1 MPLAGGHKG
10 ARSWLRGRVVLE
22 VIALHPSHTSRDLT
36 QFHPLQPF
44 AAQTYSRI
52 ALDPPAAAP
61 LPGTA
66 VAVHQGRGQALGC
79 RFRDLK
85 KQGLR

>member
-44 AAQTYSRI
+44 AAQTYSRMLWI
-52 ALDPPAAAP
+52 LQQQPLYLAQLSQYIKDEARPSGAASE
-61 LPGTA
+61 T
-66 VAVHQGRGQALGC
+66 
-79 RFRDLK
+79 
-85 KQGLR
+85 